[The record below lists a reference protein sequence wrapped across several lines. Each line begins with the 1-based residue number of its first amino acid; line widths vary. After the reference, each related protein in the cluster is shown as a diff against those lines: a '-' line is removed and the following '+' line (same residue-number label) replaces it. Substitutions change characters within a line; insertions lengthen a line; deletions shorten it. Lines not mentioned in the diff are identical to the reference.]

1 MSCQE
6 GFITKMEKVI
16 FRAMDN
22 DIAVEIFKIY
32 DEAKNRILLYVE
44 ASVSPEQFKALRKLI
59 LDELGL
65 SGAEGKVKKLID
77 GKERAG
83 KS

>member
-1 MSCQE
+1 MFE
-6 GFITKMEKVI
+6 LIE
-16 FRAMDN
+16 
-22 DIAVEIFKIY
+22 EIFKIY
-32 DEAKNRILLYVE
+32 DESKNRILLYVQ

-65 SGAEGKVKKLID
+65 SGAEGRVKKLIN
-77 GKERAG
+77 KERAG

>member
-1 MSCQE
+1 
-6 GFITKMEKVI
+6 
-16 FRAMDN
+16 MDKELGEN
-22 DIAVEIFKIY
+22 IFKIY

-44 ASVSPEQFKALRKLI
+44 AAVSAERFKALRKLI

-65 SGAEGKVKKLID
+65 SGAEGKVRKLLEE
-77 GKERAG
+77 KERAG

>member
-1 MSCQE
+1 
-6 GFITKMEKVI
+6 MEKEL
-16 FRAMDN
+16 
-22 DIAVEIFKIY
+22 VENIFKIY

-44 ASVSPEQFKALRKLI
+44 ASVSEGQFKALRKLI

-65 SGAEGKVKKLID
+65 SGAEGKVKRFLEKD
-77 GKERAG
+77 RAG